1 MRLKSCLAI
10 SIPSYVDVFDI
21 FAFLHRQQRSGKK
34 VKLKALSPLS
44 VLESLSCC
52 SFTSYSNFA
61 GNYPSFAVGEKG
73 GGRARMGV
81 RNVDGVSEC

>member
-1 MRLKSCLAI
+1 M
-10 SIPSYVDVFDI
+10 
-21 FAFLHRQQRSGKK
+21 
-34 VKLKALSPLS
+34 KLKALSPLS
-44 VLESLSCC
+44 VLESLSC

-61 GNYPSFAVGEKG
+61 GNYPSFAAGEKG

>member
-1 MRLKSCLAI
+1 M
-10 SIPSYVDVFDI
+10 
-21 FAFLHRQQRSGKK
+21 
-34 VKLKALSPLS
+34 KLKALSPLS
-44 VLESLSCC
+44 VLESLSC

-73 GGRARMGV
+73 GGGRARMGV